1 MTDGLLTYDE
11 AATLWQE
18 SVEVMFEQDPDA
30 ARSLLGLSSD
40 APLELSEDLLRRGAW
55 TGMLTRAVE
64 VRCKHEC
71 DHDQRYGWLR
81 FGLLVCRDCA
91 TERFAGLAPR
101 GDDDCDV
108 CGADA
113 RVFVAVEHRI
123 GDGPL
128 VLARACVGCG
138 ELAHS
143 LALPPGPSPSL
154 N

>member
-113 RVFVAVEHRI
+113 RVFVAVEHRSATAARA
-123 GDGPL
+123 GAGVRRL
-128 VLARACVGCG
+128 WRARALARAASRTVP
-138 ELAHS
+138 E
-143 LALPPGPSPSL
+143 P